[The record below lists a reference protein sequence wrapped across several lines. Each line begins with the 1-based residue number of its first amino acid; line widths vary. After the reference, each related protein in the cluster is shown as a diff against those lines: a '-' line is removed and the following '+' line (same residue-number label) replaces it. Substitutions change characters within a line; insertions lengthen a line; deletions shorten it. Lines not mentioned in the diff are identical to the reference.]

1 MPTALASHC
10 EQRIKRNLE
19 GDIVIKRNYEK
30 DEAKK
35 RGRGGNI
42 IKYVRA
48 SEKKKKKRK
57 KKKVEAR
64 NKDTLRRFREIL
76 ISPRF
81 KSKHHA

>member
-1 MPTALASHC
+1 MLTALASHC

>member
-57 KKKVEAR
+57 KKKSRGEKQRYFAPV
-64 NKDTLRRFREIL
+64 
-76 ISPRF
+76 P
-81 KSKHHA
+81 

>member
-48 SEKKKKKRK
+48 SEKKKKETK
-57 KKKVEAR
+57 KKKSRGEKQRYFAPV
-64 NKDTLRRFREIL
+64 
-76 ISPRF
+76 P
-81 KSKHHA
+81 

>member
-35 RGRGGNI
+35 RGRGGNR